1 MTRWNRVGAVASAAL
16 VIATLLLPA
25 SPAGAS
31 CIEPP
36 PYPRA
41 IEEAPAVF
49 VGTVV
54 ATTNARRWVTVS
66 VDEVWKGADIPPE
79 VEIQAGPKDPP
90 GRASVGSSLDRRYRS
105 GTMYLFLPWQR
116 RGEIFIDNACT
127 RTSVFRPSLER
138 FRPAG
143 ATAGSPSPSPTP
155 EVSPT
160 EVHDHVAS
168 SVSTFQWFLAV
179 FFALA
184 GSASIIA
191 IWRYSRRSPSTRP
204 SEGRASAAGEDVEH
218 P

>member
-1 MTRWNRVGAVASAAL
+1 MTRWNRAGASASL

-25 SPAGAS
+25 APAGAS

-41 IEEAPAVF
+41 IEEAASVF

-54 ATTNARRWVTVS
+54 ATTNAGRWVTVR
-66 VDEVWKGADIPPE
+66 VEEVWKGDDIAAE
-79 VEIQAGPKDPP
+79 VEIQAGPEDPP
-90 GRASVGSSLDRRYRS
+90 GDATAISSLDRRYRA
-105 GTMYLFLPWQR
+105 GTTYLFFPWQR
-116 RGEIFIDNACT
+116 RGEIFFDNACT
-127 RTSVFRPSLER
+127 QTSVFRPSLER

-143 ATAGSPSPSPTP
+143 ATASSPSPSPTP
-155 EVSPT
+155 EESPSDD
-160 EVHDHVAS
+160 HDHVAS

-184 GSASIIA
+184 GSASIVA
-191 IWRYSRRSPSTRP
+191 IWRYGRRSPSTRP
-204 SEGRASAAGEDVEH
+204 SEGQTSAAVEDVEH